1 MIYLALDYIIYI
13 LIPNIY
19 IYEIESL
26 KLYTFYGL
34 TSVLHIYICNNKD
47 TVKLYNIVWAE
58 MS

>member
-34 TSVLHIYICNNKD
+34 TSVLHINICNNKD
-47 TVKLYNIVWAE
+47 KVKLYNIVWAE